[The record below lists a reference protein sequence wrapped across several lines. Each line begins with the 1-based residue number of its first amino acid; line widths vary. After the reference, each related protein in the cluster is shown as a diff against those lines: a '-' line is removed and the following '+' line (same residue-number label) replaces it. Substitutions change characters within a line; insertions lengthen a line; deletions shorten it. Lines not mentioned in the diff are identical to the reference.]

1 MTADGATASDAHPKV
16 YTPATLARRWQCSER
31 HVRNLIRDG
40 KLAAF
45 RVGGKLLRISA
56 AVVEEFERAKR
67 PSKRRSS
74 PSGFGRFI

>member
-1 MTADGATASDAHPKV
+1 MKNDGTTPSASDANPKV

-45 RVGGKLLRISA
+45 RVGGKLLRVSA
-56 AVVEEFERAKR
+56 AVVEEFERR
-67 PSKRRSS
+67 ETT
-74 PSGFGRFI
+74 